1 MPWRRGDRTSRLL
14 LTLLCLAA
22 PPTARAVGCPA
33 DRAGHPLLGEHRTG
47 VERDAPVL
55 LYVQQNDLDVE
66 VLVRQ
71 GSRSTLHNA
80 PGGRNGVEWVFLT
93 SSQPVQFELCFYAVA
108 GQAFDQSYT
117 ISRVELARAP
127 APHRD
132 ALQAMSDAGIL
143 WAQGTQSARI
153 RAIDTYQRVAEKS
166 ETELALSDHARLY
179 LQLARLQRYQYRE
192 GLTDLEPLA
201 NDEHRPDYIRYMS
214 YWTIANILNRNAD
227 RDGSRV
233 AVENALR
240 VARDAEK
247 RGKRSLRRDIADMTN
262 LLGEIHLSAGD
273 LALGEKLIREAKLRS
288 GKDYQLLGYV
298 HNNLGYVH
306 LLRADKDD
314 WTKRSAHLSQ
324 SLEEHFKARH
334 YLQLA
339 DDQPW
344 LSIVENNLASVFE
357 RLGELRKARE
367 HYEEALRLIDKTDD
381 PWRFHVLYRNLG
393 YIYQYLG
400 DYEKSERYLTEAME
414 IAEREVPNNAT
425 RLRCNVGTTERLR
438 GRAAAAIAEHQDCQ
452 SRARLTGNVRL
463 QAEALLELTSDYQL
477 QGKSGPAWKAINDAV
492 DLLPQ
497 IRDGDI
503 TSKVLVQHALLLQRR
518 GEYAN
523 ALAAAEKAIAAS
535 EGARYPTARID
546 ALSAAMTIQ
555 AEQGRRKEA
564 LAYGLRAID
573 AIESVH
579 THLDAERLGPAW
591 SARTQEVYAKLAEI
605 ILANHRRGR
614 PPGELWAAL
623 EVIERSRAIS
633 LRQQFSAPASV
644 VRQVEQSHVLATLSN
659 IADQSARL
667 GKEARGKG
675 LPLAY
680 YHEHDLLTL
689 SRLAGIDDIPVPPP
703 LSANQLQA
711 SLNADQ
717 AVLYY
722 FFSKGRAYLFLLS
735 RMTIELFDLGTRD
748 RVESL
753 AAKVRQAAA
762 GRTTTLVD
770 AMRELSAAILPAT
783 ELPAARE
790 WILVEDGSLHAV
802 PFSALHV
809 GSATAP
815 YQPAIA
821 RHSIAVVPSLSTYFM
836 HKPDKPAKYR
846 TELAVLADPVFGSA
860 DRQLASQSSEGG
872 AQFSGWTKSLRR
884 LPWTAREAEQL
895 RGLLPPDRAIIY
907 TGISATRDN
916 LRSPRVR
923 DARVLHIASHGY
935 FDSSSP
941 DNVGLALSAVEG
953 GTTVDSGF
961 VTLTEL
967 FTYRFNNELV
977 VISGCDTAMGAE
989 RAGEGMMSL
998 TRGFLAQGA
1007 SHVVSTLWAVEDRAS
1022 ADFMALFYQQLLQD
1036 VSVKEALRAAQWEL
1050 SLRPRYRDPFFWAS
1064 YVLTTIAP
1072 DDRIALS
1079 RS

>member
-1 MPWRRGDRTSRLL
+1 MSWPRADRTSRFC
-14 LTLLCLAA
+14 LTLLCLVA
-22 PPTARAVGCPA
+22 PPAARGVGCAA
-33 DRAGHPLLGEHRTG
+33 DRAGHPLVGEHRTA

-71 GSRSTLHNA
+71 GSRNTLHNA
-80 PGGRNGVEWVFLT
+80 PAGRNGVEWVFLT
-93 SSQPVQFELCFYAVA
+93 SPQPVQFELCFYAVA
-108 GQAFDQSYT
+108 GQAVDRSYT
-117 ISRVELARAP
+117 ISPVELAGTP
-127 APHRD
+127 APRRD
-132 ALQAMSDAGIL
+132 ALRAMSDAGIL
-143 WAQGTQSARI
+143 WAQGAQSSRI
-153 RAIDTYQRVAEKS
+153 RAIDTYKRVAEMS

-192 GLTDLEPLA
+192 ALTDLDPLA

-214 YWTIANILNRNAD
+214 YWTIANILNRDAD

-233 AVENALR
+233 AVESALR

-247 RGKRSLRRDIADMTN
+247 RSKRSLRRDIAEMSN
-262 LLGEIHLSAGD
+262 LLGEIHLSGGD
-273 LALGEKLIREAKLRS
+273 LALGEKLVRDAKRQS

-298 HNNLGYVH
+298 HSNLGYVH

-314 WTKRSAHLSQ
+314 VTRRSGHLSQ
-324 SLEEHFKARH
+324 SLEEHFKARR

-367 HYEEALRLIDKTDD
+367 HYEVALRLVDKTDD
-381 PWRFHVLYRNLG
+381 PLRFQVLYRNLG

-400 DYEKSERYLTEAME
+400 DYEKSERYLTEAMK
-414 IAEREVPNNAT
+414 IAERAVPNDAT

-438 GRAAAAIAEHQDCQ
+438 GRAAAAIAEHQDCH
-452 SRARLTGNVRL
+452 SRARLAGNVRL
-463 QAEALLELTSDYQL
+463 QAEALLELTADYQL
-477 QGKSGPAWKAINDAV
+477 QGKSGPAWEAIKNAV

-518 GEYAN
+518 REYAN

-535 EGARYPTARID
+535 EAARYPTARID

-555 AEQGRRKEA
+555 AKQGRRKEA

-573 AIESVH
+573 AIESLH
-579 THLDAERLGPAW
+579 AHLDAERLGPAW

-605 ILANHRRGR
+605 MLANHQRGR
-614 PPGELWAAL
+614 QPGELWAAL

-644 VRQVEQSHVLATLSN
+644 VRQVEQSHVLATLSE
-659 IADQSARL
+659 IANQNARL
-667 GKEARGKG
+667 GNEAGGSG

-703 LSANQLQA
+703 LSANQLQG

-735 RMTIELFDLGTRD
+735 RTTIELFDLGARH
-748 RVESL
+748 RVETL

-783 ELPAARE
+783 ELTAAKE
-790 WILVEDGSLHAV
+790 WILVGDGSLHAV

-836 HKPDKPAKYR
+836 RKPGKPAKYP
-846 TELAVLADPVFGSA
+846 TELAVLADPVFGSTN
-860 DRQLASQSSEGG
+860 RQLASESSEGG
-872 AQFSGWTKSLRR
+872 GQFSWTKRLRR

-895 RGLLPPDRAIIY
+895 KGLLPPDRAIVY
-907 TGISATRDN
+907 TGSRATRDN

-941 DNVGLALSAVEG
+941 DNVGLALSAVEN

-989 RAGEGMMSL
+989 RAGEGMMSV

-1022 ADFMALFYQQLLQD
+1022 ADFMALFYEQLLKGG
-1036 VSVKEALRAAQWEL
+1036 SVKEALRAAQWEL

-1072 DDRIALS
+1072 DDRLALS
-1079 RS
+1079 RL

>member
-1 MPWRRGDRTSRLL
+1 MPWPRADRIGRFW

-22 PPTARAVGCPA
+22 SPLARGGECAA
-33 DRAGHPLLGEHRTG
+33 DRTGHPLLGEHRTA
-47 VERDAPVL
+47 VESGAPVL
-55 LYVQQNDLDVE
+55 LHVQQNDVDVE

-71 GSRSTLHNA
+71 GARTTLHNA
-80 PGGRNGVEWVFLT
+80 PGGRNGVEWIFLT
-93 SSQPVQFELCFYAVA
+93 TLQPAEFELCFYAVA
-108 GQAFDQSYT
+108 RQAVGRGFT
-117 ISRVELARAP
+117 ISQVELAGAP
-127 APHRD
+127 GRRRD
-132 ALQAMSDAGIL
+132 ALREMSEAGVL
-143 WAQGTQSARI
+143 WARGTQSSRI
-153 RAIDTYQRVAEKS
+153 RAIETYQRVAARS

-179 LQLARLQRYQYRE
+179 LQLARMERYQYAE
-192 GLTDLEPLA
+192 ALKELEPLA
-201 NDEHRPDYIRYMS
+201 NDEHRPDYVRYMS
-214 YWTIANILNRNAD
+214 YWSIANVLNRGAD
-227 RDGSRV
+227 WDGSRR

-240 VARDAEK
+240 IARNAEK
-247 RGKRSLRRDIADMTN
+247 RNQRSLRRDIADMTN

-273 LALGEKLIREAKLRS
+273 LAGGEKLVRDARLLS

-314 WTKRSAHLSQ
+314 LTRRSAHLSQ

-381 PWRFHVLYRNLG
+381 PLRFHVLYRNLG

-400 DYEKSERYLTEAME
+400 DYEKSERYLKEAMS
-414 IAEREVPNNAT
+414 IAERAVPSDAA
-425 RLRCNVGTTERLR
+425 RLRCNVGTAERLR
-438 GRAAAAIAEHQDCQ
+438 GRAAAAVADHQDCH
-452 SRARLTGNVRL
+452 SRARLSANVRL
-463 QAEALLELTSDYQL
+463 QAEALLELTADYQL
-477 QGKSGPAWKAINDAV
+477 QDKSGPAWEAIKDAV
-492 DLLPQ
+492 ELLPQ
-497 IRDGDI
+497 IQDADI
-503 TSKVLVQHALLLQRR
+503 KSRVLVQDALLLQRR
-518 GEYAN
+518 GEHAN
-523 ALAAAEKAIAAS
+523 ALAAAEKAVEAS
-535 EGARYPTARID
+535 QRARYPTARID
-546 ALSAAMTIQ
+546 ALSTEMAIQ
-555 AEQGRRKEA
+555 AEQGRREEA
-564 LAYGLRAID
+564 LTCGFRAID
-573 AIESVH
+573 AIEALH

-591 SARTQEVYAKLAEI
+591 SARTQEVYAKLAET
-605 ILANHRRGR
+605 ILANQRRGR
-614 PPGELWAAL
+614 QPAELWAAL

-644 VRQVEQSHVLATLSN
+644 VRQVEQSHLLATLSD
-659 IADQSARL
+659 IANEQARL
-667 GKEARGKG
+667 GTEARSNG

-689 SRLAGIDDIPVPPP
+689 SRLAGVDDIPVPAP
-703 LSANQLQA
+703 LSAKELQG
-711 SLNADQ
+711 SLDADQ

-722 FFSKGRAYLFLLS
+722 FFSERTAYLFLLS
-735 RMTIELFDLGTRD
+735 QTAIELFNLGARQ
-748 RVESL
+748 RVETL
-753 AAKVRQAAA
+753 AAKVRQAAST
-762 GRTTTLVD
+762 RSTTLVA

-783 ELPAARE
+783 QLPAARE

-809 GSATAP
+809 GAAAGP

-821 RHSIAVVPSLSTYFM
+821 QHSIAVVPSLSTYFM
-836 HKPDKPAKYR
+836 RKPATPKNYS
-846 TELAVLADPVFGSA
+846 TDLAVLADPVFGTTNA
-860 DRQLASQSSEGG
+860 QLANQSSEGG
-872 AQFSGWTKSLRR
+872 GQFTGWTRKLRR

-895 RGLLPPDRAIIY
+895 RELVPPERAIVY
-907 TGISATRDN
+907 TGSSATRDN
-916 LRSPRVR
+916 LRSERVR

-941 DNVGLALSAVEG
+941 DNVGLALSAVENG
-953 GTTVDSGF
+953 SSVDSGF

-977 VISGCDTAMGAE
+977 VISGCDTALGVE

-1022 ADFMALFYQQLLQD
+1022 ADFMALFYQHL
-1036 VSVKEALRAAQWEL
+1036 VNGGSVKEALRAAQWEL
-1050 SLRPRYRDPFFWAS
+1050 SQRPRYRDPFFWAS
-1064 YVLTTIAP
+1064 YVLTTVAP
-1072 DDRIALS
+1072 DDRIGL
-1079 RS
+1079 

>member
-1 MPWRRGDRTSRLL
+1 
-14 LTLLCLAA
+14 
-22 PPTARAVGCPA
+22 
-33 DRAGHPLLGEHRTG
+33 
-47 VERDAPVL
+47 
-55 LYVQQNDLDVE
+55 
-66 VLVRQ
+66 
-71 GSRSTLHNA
+71 
-80 PGGRNGVEWVFLT
+80 
-93 SSQPVQFELCFYAVA
+93 
-108 GQAFDQSYT
+108 
-117 ISRVELARAP
+117 
-127 APHRD
+127 
-132 ALQAMSDAGIL
+132 
-143 WAQGTQSARI
+143 
-153 RAIDTYQRVAEKS
+153 
-166 ETELALSDHARLY
+166 
-179 LQLARLQRYQYRE
+179 
-192 GLTDLEPLA
+192 
-201 NDEHRPDYIRYMS
+201 
-214 YWTIANILNRNAD
+214 
-227 RDGSRV
+227 
-233 AVENALR
+233 
-240 VARDAEK
+240 
-247 RGKRSLRRDIADMTN
+247 
-262 LLGEIHLSAGD
+262 
-273 LALGEKLIREAKLRS
+273 
-288 GKDYQLLGYV
+288 
-298 HNNLGYVH
+298 
-306 LLRADKDD
+306 
-314 WTKRSAHLSQ
+314 
-324 SLEEHFKARH
+324 
-334 YLQLA
+334 
-339 DDQPW
+339 
-344 LSIVENNLASVFE
+344 
-357 RLGELRKARE
+357 
-367 HYEEALRLIDKTDD
+367 
-381 PWRFHVLYRNLG
+381 
-393 YIYQYLG
+393 
-400 DYEKSERYLTEAME
+400 
-414 IAEREVPNNAT
+414 
-425 RLRCNVGTTERLR
+425 
-438 GRAAAAIAEHQDCQ
+438 
-452 SRARLTGNVRL
+452 
-463 QAEALLELTSDYQL
+463 
-477 QGKSGPAWKAINDAV
+477 
-492 DLLPQ
+492 
-497 IRDGDI
+497 
-503 TSKVLVQHALLLQRR
+503 
-518 GEYAN
+518 
-523 ALAAAEKAIAAS
+523 
-535 EGARYPTARID
+535 
-546 ALSAAMTIQ
+546 
-555 AEQGRRKEA
+555 
-564 LAYGLRAID
+564 
-573 AIESVH
+573 
-579 THLDAERLGPAW
+579 
-591 SARTQEVYAKLAEI
+591 
-605 ILANHRRGR
+605 
-614 PPGELWAAL
+614 
-623 EVIERSRAIS
+623 
-633 LRQQFSAPASV
+633 
-644 VRQVEQSHVLATLSN
+644 
-659 IADQSARL
+659 
-667 GKEARGKG
+667 
-675 LPLAY
+675 
-680 YHEHDLLTL
+680 LTL